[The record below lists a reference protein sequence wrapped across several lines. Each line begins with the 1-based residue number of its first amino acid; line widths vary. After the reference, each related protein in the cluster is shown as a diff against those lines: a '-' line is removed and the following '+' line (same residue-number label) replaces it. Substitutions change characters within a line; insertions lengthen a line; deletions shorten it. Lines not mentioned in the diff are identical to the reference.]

1 MGRRKYL
8 TKKQL
13 SVLEDLFSG
22 DLNEQEVL
30 LKHKL
35 SKNIY
40 NKWLSEE
47 RFAELFSHYIN
58 GLKRQSELLISRYAT
73 LAAVKLVD
81 LTESEN
87 QETARKA
94 CLDIIS
100 FSLAKKMVSKANGD
114 VKGVKEADKKAMRLP
129 TVLVQREL
137 DKSVSQLRDFS
148 CSRQI

>member
-8 TKKQL
+8 TRKQL

-22 DLNEQEVL
+22 DLNEHEVL

-47 RFAELFSHYIN
+47 RFAERFSHYIN
-58 GLKRQSELLISRYAT
+58 GLNRQSELLISRYAT

-100 FSLAKKMVSKANGD
+100 FSLAKKTISKANGD
-114 VKGVKEADKKAMRLP
+114 VKGIKEADKKTPRLP
-129 TVLVQREL
+129 TKTARKLLSALAEE
-137 DKSVSQLRDFS
+137 KG
-148 CSRQI
+148 

>member
-1 MGRRKYL
+1 MGRRRYL

-13 SVLEDLFSG
+13 SMLDDLFNG
-22 DLNEQEVL
+22 DLDEHEVL

-35 SKNIY
+35 SRNIY

-47 RFAELFSHYIN
+47 GFAERFSHYIN
-58 GLKRQSELLISRYAT
+58 GLNRQSELLIARYAT

-100 FSLAKKMVSKANGD
+100 FSLAKKTVSKVKGD
-114 VKGVKEADKKAMRLP
+114 GKGVKEADKRAARLP
-129 TVLVQREL
+129 TKTARRLLAALAEE
-137 DKSVSQLRDFS
+137 KG
-148 CSRQI
+148 

>member
-1 MGRRKYL
+1 MGRRRYL

-13 SVLEDLFSG
+13 SMLNG
-22 DLNEQEVL
+22 DLDEHEVL

-35 SKNIY
+35 SRNIY

-47 RFAELFSHYIN
+47 GFAERFSHYIN
-58 GLKRQSELLISRYAT
+58 GLNRQSELLIARYAT

-87 QETARKA
+87 QETARKT

-100 FSLAKKMVSKANGD
+100 FSLAKKMVSKAKGEG
-114 VKGVKEADKKAMRLP
+114 KGVKEADKRAARLP
-129 TVLVQREL
+129 TKTARRLLGALAVE
-137 DKSVSQLRDFS
+137 KG
-148 CSRQI
+148 